1 VKEYLLQCPHIS
13 PTSPVIKGTEEG
25 LEKGNQCQMQ
35 DARLQA
41 KFGGGTSPNCADVSS
56 TDPDDAVVVEDMGGP
71 MIQTDKYTST
81 KEDQDSMESQDVKQQ
96 KSAMRIQMS
105 WLP

>member
-1 VKEYLLQCPHIS
+1 
-13 PTSPVIKGTEEG
+13 
-25 LEKGNQCQMQ
+25 
-35 DARLQA
+35 
-41 KFGGGTSPNCADVSS
+41 VSS